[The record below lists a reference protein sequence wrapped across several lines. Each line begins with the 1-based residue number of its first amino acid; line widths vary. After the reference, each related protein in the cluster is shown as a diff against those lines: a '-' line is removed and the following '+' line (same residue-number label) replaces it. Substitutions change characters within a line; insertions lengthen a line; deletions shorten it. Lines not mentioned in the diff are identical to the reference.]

1 MMHDTLS
8 PTMTARAR
16 PPHLSQGAPTGG
28 RLVQRT
34 FLIALLLVSGGLLT
48 SGALELFLRHRESV
62 ETIGTLQRE
71 MAQGAAF
78 KIQQYVQDIE
88 RTLRASALAQEIVMS
103 GLTESYKFELLKLL
117 KVAPA
122 VTDAAVT
129 DATGHELFKVS
140 RVRMFLPQEL
150 SDHSDS
156 EAFAQARSGRTFFGG
171 VYFVRESEPYMTI
184 AIPIER
190 FAGEIVGV
198 LIAEVNLKYIWE
210 VVARIKVG
218 IAGYAYVVSHEGDL
232 IAHPDISLVLQR
244 RNIQHLSQVQT
255 ALAGASDLF
264 IPLPNLAGEKVFAAY
279 AAIPDLGWAVLVER
293 PAAEAYAPLYASMFR
308 TSILL
313 LLGLGMAVLASV
325 LIGRRLVRPLAIL
338 RRGAARIG
346 QGDLD
351 HRLHINTGDEF
362 QALAEEFNR
371 MATQLQGSYADLE
384 LKVEGRTRE
393 LAHSVAELKALG
405 EVSQAVNSTLEL
417 QTVLTTIVAHAIRLS
432 EGDGGSIYEFDEA
445 AQEFHLRAAQEFD
458 APLIQMLS
466 TTPLRLG
473 EGAIGRAVAS
483 RGPVQIHDM
492 RREPLYRWPM
502 PDALAQS
509 EFRALLALPL
519 MRESVIIGGLV
530 VLRKTPGAFPTAVV
544 DLLTTFATQSA
555 LAIQNARL
563 FREIEEKS
571 QEVEIASK
579 HKSQFLA
586 NMSHELRTPLNA
598 ILGYT
603 ELIRDRIYGDVPDK
617 IQEVLGRVQQ
627 SGQHLLSLINDV
639 LDISKMEAGQFE
651 LCFEE
656 YELDNVA
663 EAILDAVESLAAEK
677 QLRLLID
684 IPVELPHGRG
694 DERRI
699 AQVLMNLVGNA
710 IKFTE
715 HGEVRIRITTSGDA
729 FLVAVSDTGPGI
741 APEQRQTIFEEF
753 QQADSSSTKQKGG
766 TGLGLSIAKHII
778 EMHGGRIWVESSL
791 GMGST
796 FWFTLPLHPETKG
809 GYDAQAGFSARGSG
823 G

>member
-1 MMHDTLS
+1 MMCHTLT
-8 PTMTARAR
+8 PTMTDRAC
-16 PPHLSQGAPTGG
+16 PPHPPQGDPPGG

-48 SGALELFLRHRESV
+48 SGAIELYFRYRESV
-62 ETIGTLQRE
+62 EVIGALQRE

-88 RTLRASALAQEIVMS
+88 KTLRASTLAQEIVMG

-122 VTDAAVT
+122 VTDAVVT

-140 RVRMFLPQEL
+140 RVRMLLPQEL
-150 SDHSDS
+150 SDHSES
-156 EAFAQARSGRTFFGG
+156 EALARTRGGRSFFGR

-184 AIPIER
+184 AVPIER
-190 FAGEIVGV
+190 FAGEVVGA

-218 IAGYAYVVSHEGDL
+218 LAGYAFVVSHEGDL

-244 RNIQHLSQVQT
+244 RNVRHLRQVQA
-255 ALAGASDLF
+255 ALAGSSDPL

-279 AAIPDLGWAVLVER
+279 AAIADLGWAVLVER
-293 PAAEAYAPLYASMFR
+293 PTAEAYAPLYASMFR

-313 LLGLGMAVLASV
+313 LMGLGMAVLASFV
-325 LIGRRLVRPLAIL
+325 IGRRVVRPLALL
-338 RRGAARIG
+338 RRGATRIG

-351 HRLHINTGDEF
+351 HRLHIHTRDEF

-384 LKVEGRTRE
+384 QKVEERTHE
-393 LAHSVAELKALG
+393 LAHSVAELQALG

-432 EGDGGSIYEFDEA
+432 EGDGGAIYEFDET

-458 APLIQMLS
+458 ATLLETLS

-473 EGAIGRAVAS
+473 EGAIGRATAS
-483 RGPVQIHDM
+483 REPVQIHDM
-492 RREPLYRWPM
+492 RQEHIYQGPVRDVLV
-502 PDALAQS
+502 QS

-530 VLRKTPGAFPTAVV
+530 VLRKTPGAFPVAVV
-544 DLLTTFATQSA
+544 DLLATFASQSA

-571 QEVEIASK
+571 QELEIASK

-617 IQEVLGRVQQ
+617 IQEILERVQQ

-651 LCFEE
+651 LSFEE
-656 YELDNVA
+656 YALDEVA
-663 EAILDAVESLAAEK
+663 VAIIDAVESLAAEK

-684 IPVELPHGRG
+684 IPVKLPRGRG

-699 AQVLMNLVGNA
+699 AQVLLNLVGNA

-715 HGEVRIRITTSGDA
+715 HGEVRVRIMASGNV

-741 APEQRQTIFEEF
+741 APEQRQKIFEEF

-778 EMHGGRIWVESSL
+778 EMHGGRIWVESSR

-796 FWFTLPLHPETKG
+796 FWFTLPLCPEPKG
-809 GYDAQAGFSARGSG
+809 SHDAQAGFSDRGS
-823 G
+823 